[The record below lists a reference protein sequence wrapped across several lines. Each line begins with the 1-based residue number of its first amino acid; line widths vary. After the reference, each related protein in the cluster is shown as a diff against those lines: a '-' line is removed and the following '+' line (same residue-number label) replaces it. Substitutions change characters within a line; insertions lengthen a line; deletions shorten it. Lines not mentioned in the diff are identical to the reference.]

1 MFFPSLI
8 TFETRVALALIALE
22 DALSLNLGI
31 AFTSPRVRFAVRVAA
46 TIIVGLFLT
55 LLAIHAWGSDGTEF
69 SDATTTFTGWAKG
82 NPGKIVAILGVLWGS
97 TQAVFKKDVGAVALP
112 AGLGVAVGA
121 IVGVINASY
130 TATV

>member
-22 DALSLNLGI
+22 DALSLKLGI
-31 AFTSPRVRFAVRVAA
+31 AFSSPRVRFAVRVGA
-46 TIIVGLFLT
+46 TITVGLFLT

-69 SDATTTFTGWAKG
+69 ADAATTFTGWVKG
-82 NPGKIVAILGVLWGS
+82 NPGKIVAIIGLLYGS
-97 TQAVFKKDVGAVALP
+97 AVAVFKKDISAVVLP
-112 AGLGVAVGA
+112 AGLGITVGT